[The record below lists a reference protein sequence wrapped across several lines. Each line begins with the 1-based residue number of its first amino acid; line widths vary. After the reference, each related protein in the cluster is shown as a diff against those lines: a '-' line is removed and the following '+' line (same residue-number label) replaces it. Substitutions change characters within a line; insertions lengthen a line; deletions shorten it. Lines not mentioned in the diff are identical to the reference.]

1 VVDTTN
7 PSLSHRFPPE
17 LLALVSAGAL
27 AVVTLPELVLAVI
40 DDDAVAANAAQSNA
54 GP

>member
-1 VVDTTN
+1 VVDTTS
-7 PSLSHRFPPE
+7 PSLSHRLPPE

-27 AVVTLPELVLAVI
+27 AVVTLPELVLAVT
-40 DDDAVAANAAQSNA
+40 DAVAANAAQSNA